1 MKKSFVIPLILSL
14 IMGFISAQI
23 VYSYYRKNLE
33 ESSYNA
39 YFVQIGSFSSNDF
52 DSKSFPKD
60 KYLVLEENNYYNV
73 YAGITTDLSNA
84 NRIKKIYDSLDYSAS
99 IRPTVIDNIEFISS
113 LEQYDLLISSVEN
126 DDNVISINDV
136 VLSSYEEIVLG
147 NK

>member
-39 YFVQIGSFSSNDF
+39 YFVQIGSFLPNDF
-52 DSKSFPKD
+52 DSKNFPKD

-73 YAGITTDLSNA
+73 YAGITTDLANA
-84 NRIKKIYDSLDYSAS
+84 NRIKKIYDSLDYSTS